1 MCLVR
6 VNTQYFSAL
15 YGPSAFQ
22 RSLKA
27 VNNIAEAPQEDLIEL
42 IAACWL
48 LLDGTA
54 TPLESPLDGQ
64 PVSVIKTFFYHHKQS
79 KLFGF
84 VARPKHQSFQQQ
96 RDHQRKHER

>member
-6 VNTQYFSAL
+6 VNTPVFFSIVWTVGL
-15 YGPSAFQ
+15 Q

-54 TPLESPLDGQ
+54 TPLESPRW
-64 PVSVIKTFFYHHKQS
+64 PTSFVIKTFFYHHKQS